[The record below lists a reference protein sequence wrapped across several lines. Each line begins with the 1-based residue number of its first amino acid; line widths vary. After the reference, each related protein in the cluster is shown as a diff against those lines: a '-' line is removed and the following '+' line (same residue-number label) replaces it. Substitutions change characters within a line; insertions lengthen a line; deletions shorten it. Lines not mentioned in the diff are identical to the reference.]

1 MAAPAPCIKDE
12 SDIVYVD
19 GLISFS
25 QTMKNCLDHVADPLL
40 IPTFYN
46 NTFNGII
53 LVNSSL
59 QLNNLHFIDPVAGEV
74 TLDFYLRLYWYDNR
88 LAMPLFWNKMSKSV
102 QANGIELTAL
112 VADPEDTGVDI
123 WKPDV
128 RFHDASAVDYI
139 VETIRINASN
149 VVFWSR
155 HTKIT
160 LIQPKQDFRLFPEDT
175 QSVDIRFGS
184 YAYSNAYF
192 KMNYYGNELSF
203 NTNYDG
209 SYTFLSNPTW
219 SWNSKG
225 TSFGLYTSGSNFV
238 NCIYHISVTRQS
250 LGAMNRITVPILYFM
265 LFVGLTYWVN
275 PEHRLDICVG
285 ILLAVSALYIVVL
298 ANIPLVGYLTTVDS
312 YVFYAFLIILLAA
325 AFHVMY
331 CTLNDKKDMWPL
343 RVLYLRLIEF
353 SGRVF
358 LMPFLLIF
366 FAYSVAGVTPQNK
379 LLMFVGA
386 IVSGGIILIRET
398 PGLRSALVNSI
409 KKVDEKFARHGA
421 SGRLSLLE
429 KLVVNLYRVG
439 KFSLD
444 VTEHVLHINNKHTHH
459 DDHLAEI
466 AMRETARPL
475 AHTNVRH
482 HAVASDVENL
492 ADISIDNHKEDHYQ
506 EYFEDGYA

>member
-275 PEHRLDICVG
+275 PEHRLDICIG

-312 YVFYAFLIILLAA
+312 YVFYAFLTLLLAS
-325 AFHVMY
+325 AFHAMY
-331 CTLNDKKDMWPL
+331 CTLDDKKYVWPL
-343 RVLYLRLIEF
+343 RIIFLRFIEF

-358 LMPFLLIF
+358 LIPFLLVF
-366 FAYSVAGVTPQNK
+366 FAFSVAGVTMQNK
-379 LLMFVGA
+379 FLMFCGA
-386 IVSGGIILIRET
+386 IISGGVFLFREI
-398 PGLRSALVNSI
+398 PGMRSALESSI
-409 KKVDEKFARHGA
+409 KLLNKKVGEHDFDKTP
-421 SGRLSLLE
+421 LSVSYVE
-429 KLVVNLYRVG
+429 ILVLNLYHFG
-439 KFSLD
+439 MFSLD
-444 VTEHVLHINNKHTHH
+444 IS
-459 DDHLAEI
+459 HLLLYLR
-466 AMRETARPL
+466 REL
-475 AHTNVRH
+475 
-482 HAVASDVENL
+482 SDE
-492 ADISIDNHKEDHYQ
+492 
-506 EYFEDGYA
+506 